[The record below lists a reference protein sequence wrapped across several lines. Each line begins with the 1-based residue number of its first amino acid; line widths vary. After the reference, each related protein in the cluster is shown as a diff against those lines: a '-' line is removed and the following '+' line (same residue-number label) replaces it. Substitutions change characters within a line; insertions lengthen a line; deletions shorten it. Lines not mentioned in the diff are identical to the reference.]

1 MSQCFSI
8 AQQKELS
15 TQNSKLLEYI
25 NPMILFLLLLLLQIT
40 TNLVVKTTTQIYYLT
55 ILEGRSM
62 KWVSLC

>member
-25 NPMILFLLLLLLQIT
+25 NPMILFLLLLLQIT